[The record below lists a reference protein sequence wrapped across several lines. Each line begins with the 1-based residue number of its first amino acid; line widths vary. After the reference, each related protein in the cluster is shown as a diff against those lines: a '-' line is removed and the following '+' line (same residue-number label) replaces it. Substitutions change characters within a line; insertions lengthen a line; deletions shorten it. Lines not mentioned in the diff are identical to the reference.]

1 MASFTLHIQYVDRP
15 AETRVFTNRDQVT
28 FGRDVGD
35 IALRDSQVSGR
46 HGQITFTG
54 GVLRY
59 EDFGS
64 TNGSFLLDGRRIH
77 TLELSQGMT
86 IRLGNSLIA
95 VQALDSPLAAG
106 KGRTMVAGAGL
117 APFAPPPGP
126 PPSRPLVGAPTPAAS
141 PAADDPQALGLAPT
155 GYMPAI
161 SAPPG
166 FQQPVARPPEAP
178 PPAPPRPEI
187 DDEEATVQHL
197 PVVDS
202 APAPGAL
209 PISGG
214 DLTGLLKQAWSILQP
229 VIIPASLITGAITV
243 PIALI
248 GGILGFIPY
257 VGAVVGF
264 IFTLAQIALMPL
276 AVAAVYRFMLGRYLG
291 APIDPQ
297 TAWRQQIDEA
307 REVWPSFFLASLIA
321 GVGALFLIIP
331 GILLGIFIGPVYF
344 VEGKRMVDINLR
356 TLELTKRDPLPLIIL
371 VFIVAIALAIALA
384 IPLAIFG
391 LLGAVGGLLSA
402 VLLAALG
409 AVILPF
415 GATLA
420 LLLYFGLR
428 RRFEGGEP
436 EEAARAI
443 LTAVEAAKPLSQ
455 A

>member
-28 FGRDVGD
+28 FGRDIGD

-64 TNGSFLLDGRRIH
+64 TNGSFLLDGRKIH

-106 KGRTMVAGAGL
+106 KGRTMIAGAGL
-117 APFAPPPGP
+117 APFAAPPGP
-126 PPSRPLVGAPTPAAS
+126 PPARPSFSAPTPPAS
-141 PAADDPQALGLAPT
+141 AAADDPQALGLAPT
-155 GYMPAI
+155 GYMPAAA
-161 SAPPG
+161 APPG
-166 FQQPVARPPEAP
+166 FHQPIARPPEAP
-178 PPAPPRPEI
+178 PPAPTRPV
-187 DDEEATVQHL
+187 DDDEATVQHL

-202 APAPGAL
+202 APAAPAAL
-209 PISGG
+209 SISSG
-214 DLTGLLKQAWSILQP
+214 DLLGLFKQAWLILQP
-229 VIIPASLITGAITV
+229 VLVPAALITGVITV
-243 PIALI
+243 PAALL
-248 GGILGFIPY
+248 GGIFGHVPY
-257 VGAVVGF
+257 VGWLFNLILG
-264 IFTLAQIALMPL
+264 LAQLALVPL
-276 AVAAVYRFMLGRYLG
+276 AGAAVYRFMLGRYLG
-291 APIDPQ
+291 APIDPK
-297 TAWRQQIDEA
+297 TAWRQQIAEA
-307 REVWPSFFLASLIA
+307 REVWPSFVVAGLIA
-321 GVGALFLIIP
+321 GLGALFLIIP

-344 VEGKRMVDINLR
+344 VEGKRMVDLNLR
-356 TLELTKRDPLPLIIL
+356 TLELTKRDPLPLIIV
-371 VFIVAIALAIALA
+371 VFVAAIAVGLALA
-384 IPLAIFG
+384 IPMVVLG
-391 LLGAVGGLLSA
+391 LLGAVGALLSS
-402 VLLAALG
+402 VLLAAVSAVLIPYG
-409 AVILPF
+409 AALS
-415 GATLA
+415 

-443 LTAVEAAKPLSQ
+443 LTAVEAARPIG